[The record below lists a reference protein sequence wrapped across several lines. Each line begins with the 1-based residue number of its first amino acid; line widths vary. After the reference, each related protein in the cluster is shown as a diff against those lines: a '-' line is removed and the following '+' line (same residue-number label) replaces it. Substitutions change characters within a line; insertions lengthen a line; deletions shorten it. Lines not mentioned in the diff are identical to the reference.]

1 MEDDVKVKH
10 NAASERDVINGHL
23 ELNDSILDSE
33 DLSLKDR
40 VKLFNQNSAGLRQWG
55 VLSLQERKLRAQTP
69 ELGNK
74 AGSLITKQEP
84 A

>member
-1 MEDDVKVKH
+1 MEEETVVQR
-10 NAASERDVINGHL
+10 NASSERDVINGHL
-23 ELNDSILDSE
+23 ELNDCILDSA

-55 VLSLQERKLRAQTP
+55 VLALQERKLRSQTP
-69 ELGNK
+69 ELTNQSTLIEKDK
-74 AGSLITKQEP
+74 A

>member
-1 MEDDVKVKH
+1 MEEATVKH

-55 VLSLQERKLRAQTP
+55 VLALQERKLRAQTP
-69 ELGNK
+69 EMATNGS
-74 AGSLITKQEP
+74 SLITKQ
-84 A
+84 